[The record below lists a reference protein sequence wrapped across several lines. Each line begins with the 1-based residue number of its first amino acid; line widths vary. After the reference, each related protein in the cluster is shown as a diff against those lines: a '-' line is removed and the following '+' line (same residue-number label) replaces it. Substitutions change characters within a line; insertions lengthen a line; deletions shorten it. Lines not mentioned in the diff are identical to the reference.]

1 VSDGDRYEENIAPK
15 IKAKTEK
22 ASGTEGDYLFE
33 ITHKRKTFSINI
45 AFDDLYEED
54 YQKLKQVF
62 RPDIM
67 GELWF
72 AEYPFKVYDAKLA
85 APLTLNVI
93 PFDASDGSG
102 RRLYKGTG
110 TIEMFAPYPYAHT
123 PDKVV
128 CWDEEQELYIER
140 GDGKDFASYADFNNK
155 EQWKSIFE
163 MYGEVPSYFQVKIGT
178 KENSQLKYGLSEDG
192 TYAICLG
199 PRDHDTN
206 PFVYWDSEAETWK
219 TDNDI
224 TKINAYDWKLR
235 IPETVFLYGKKLEVR
250 EIADYAFLENANKF
264 VTRIKQNVD
273 IYLPS
278 TVEKIGYRSFYF
290 WYHGKILFEGECNV
304 KYFER
309 KSVYEITRLSLFED
323 EFKTKWY
330 YFGPSNNKRLIG
342 VHFSRGIEDAIIR
355 LPAQVS
361 VVGKYVFSLSNKEID
376 VVDLYNGNDEL
387 YFNLPIFDSSFLK

>member
-1 VSDGDRYEENIAPK
+1 MAECIVKVPRDTAADYDYIAFSFNGYHSYEDLKILRVSESNRYNENIAPK
-15 IKAKTEK
+15 INAKTEK
-22 ASGTEGDYLFE
+22 ASGTEGNYLFE

-62 RPDIM
+62 RPDII

-128 CWDEEQELYIER
+128 CWDEEQEIYVER
-140 GDGKDFASYADFNNK
+140 GDGKDFASYQDFNNRN
-155 EQWKSIFE
+155 QWKSIFE
-163 MYGEVPSYFQVKIGT
+163 MHGEVPSYFQIKIGT

-192 TYAICLG
+192 TYAVCLG
-199 PRDHDTN
+199 PRDYDAN
-206 PFVYWDSEAETWK
+206 PFVYWDSEAETWQ

-224 TKINAYDWKLR
+224 TKINTHDWKLR
-235 IPETVFLYGKKLEVR
+235 IPDTVFLYGKELEVK
-250 EIADYAFLENANKF
+250 EIADYAFLENSNKF
-264 VTRIKQNVD
+264 ITCIKQDVN

-278 TVEKIGYRSFYF
+278 TVEKIGYESFYF
-290 WYHGKILFEGECNV
+290 
-304 KYFER
+304 
-309 KSVYEITRLSLFED
+309 
-323 EFKTKWY
+323 
-330 YFGPSNNKRLIG
+330 
-342 VHFSRGIEDAIIR
+342 
-355 LPAQVS
+355 
-361 VVGKYVFSLSNKEID
+361 
-376 VVDLYNGNDEL
+376 
-387 YFNLPIFDSSFLK
+387 

>member
-1 VSDGDRYEENIAPK
+1 
-15 IKAKTEK
+15 
-22 ASGTEGDYLFE
+22 
-33 ITHKRKTFSINI
+33 
-45 AFDDLYEED
+45 
-54 YQKLKQVF
+54 
-62 RPDIM
+62 M
-67 GELWF
+67 
-72 AEYPFKVYDAKLA
+72 
-85 APLTLNVI
+85 
-93 PFDASDGSG
+93 
-102 RRLYKGTG
+102 
-110 TIEMFAPYPYAHT
+110 
-123 PDKVV
+123 
-128 CWDEEQELYIER
+128 
-140 GDGKDFASYADFNNK
+140 
-155 EQWKSIFE
+155 
-163 MYGEVPSYFQVKIGT
+163 
-178 KENSQLKYGLSEDG
+178 
-192 TYAICLG
+192 
-199 PRDHDTN
+199 
-206 PFVYWDSEAETWK
+206 
-219 TDNDI
+219 
-224 TKINAYDWKLR
+224 
-235 IPETVFLYGKKLEVR
+235 
-250 EIADYAFLENANKF
+250 ENANKF

-361 VVGKYVFSLSNKEID
+361 VIGKYVFSLSNKEID